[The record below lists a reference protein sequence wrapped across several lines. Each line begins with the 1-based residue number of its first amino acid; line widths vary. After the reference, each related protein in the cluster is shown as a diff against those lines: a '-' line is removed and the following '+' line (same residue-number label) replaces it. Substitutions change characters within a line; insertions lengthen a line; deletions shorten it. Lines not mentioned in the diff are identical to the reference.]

1 MLEGE
6 EMGMPSKEKMPKP
19 IIGTLIM
26 TILIPMIIILILM
39 LMLIIIL
46 MM

>member
-19 IIGTLIM
+19 IIGMLIMIM
-26 TILIPMIIILILM
+26 TILNQ
-39 LMLIIIL
+39 
-46 MM
+46 